1 MPEEIKKII
10 IELIIAVICFILI
23 YLISKYDRKKNG
35 LENYK
40 PRYQELIQIP
50 VNKGI
55 KNELRTYAKL
65 KGYKNEVEY
74 ITKII
79 ADEIEQDRNKL
90 NK

>member
-1 MPEEIKKII
+1 MEELKFRII
-10 IELIIAVICFILI
+10 ITIISWILLIPFCIFIT
-23 YLISKYDRKKNG
+23 KYQRKKNG

-74 ITKII
+74 VTKLI
-79 ADEIEQDRNKL
+79 ADEIEKDRNKL
-90 NK
+90 Q

>member
-1 MPEEIKKII
+1 MTEEIKRII

-65 KGYKNEVEY
+65 KGYKNEIEY
-74 ITKII
+74 VTKLI
-79 ADEIEQDRNKL
+79 ADEIEKDRNKL
-90 NK
+90 Q

>member
-1 MPEEIKKII
+1 MDEIY
-10 IELIIAVICFILI
+10 I
-23 YLISKYDRKKNG
+23 YLKILSAALAGLIGALIGYKIQKKKNG
-35 LENYK
+35 LENYN

-74 ITKII
+74 VTKLIV
-79 ADEIEQDRNKL
+79 DEIEQDRNKL
-90 NK
+90 Q